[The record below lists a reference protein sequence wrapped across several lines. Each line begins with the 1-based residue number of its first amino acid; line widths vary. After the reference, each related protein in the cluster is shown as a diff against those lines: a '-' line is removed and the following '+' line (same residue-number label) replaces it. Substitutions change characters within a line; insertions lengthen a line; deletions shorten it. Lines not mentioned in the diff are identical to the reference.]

1 MFEELFVR
9 FLDELLCCREKVQ
22 CLPFATEKDEDED
35 GLQTEDAG
43 VDSFKPVRM

>member
-1 MFEELFVR
+1 MSFCVA
-9 FLDELLCCREKVQ
+9 EKKL